1 MTQRIECSRRTCRW
15 TGRHSELSKIA
26 DHKHASRSF
35 AVYNCACPK
44 CGCESYYELP
54 EPIITER
61 VEHANALIKVISEH
75 GRKFFDY
82 KGTIATLE
90 LDKNGKVWVVDE
102 YTKARIYT
110 HSSGRWNRFH
120 HGGTLRDLVSLMRD
134 YITKGTLIDIDWI
147 APSRRNPDNGDIWG
161 YGKEAAAAV
170 RAAAAQLP
178 IIKQESNHEH

>member
-1 MTQRIECSRRTCRW
+1 MKQRIECSRRYCRW
-15 TGRHSELSKIA
+15 TGRESELSKVL

-35 AVYNCACPK
+35 KVYNRVCPK
-44 CGCESYYELP
+44 CGCDSYYDLP

-102 YTKARIYT
+102 YTKARVYT
-110 HSSGRWNRFH
+110 HYQGSWRGFN
-120 HGGTLRDLVSLMRD
+120 HGGTLRELVCAMRD
-134 YITKGTLIDIDWI
+134 YIVKGKQLSIEWI
-147 APSRRNPDNGDIWG
+147 APNRWNPENGDIWG
-161 YGKEAAAAV
+161 YGIEAAAAV
-170 RAAAAQLP
+170 SAAAAQLP
-178 IIKQESNHEH
+178 IIKSKEAA

>member
-15 TGRHSELSKIA
+15 TGRHSELSKIV
-26 DHKHASRSF
+26 DPKHASRSF
-35 AVYNCACPK
+35 AVYKGVCPK

-61 VEHANALIKVISEH
+61 VEHANALIKVIAEH
-75 GRKFFDY
+75 GRKFFYY

-90 LDKNGKVWVVDE
+90 LDKNGKVWVVHE

-110 HSSGRWNRFH
+110 HSQGSWRGFH
-120 HGGTLRDLVSLMRD
+120 HGGTLYRLVCQMRD
-134 YITKGTLIDIDWI
+134 YITKGKQLSIEWI
-147 APSRRNPDNGDIWG
+147 APTPWNQEDGDIWG

-178 IIKQESNHEH
+178 IIKQEDAAC

>member
-15 TGRHSELSKIA
+15 TGRDSELSKIA
-26 DHKHASRSF
+26 DPKHASRSF
-35 AVYNCACPK
+35 AVYNRVCPK
-44 CGCESYYELP
+44 CGCDSYYELP

-75 GRKFFDY
+75 GRKFFEHN
-82 KGTIATLE
+82 GVIATFE
-90 LDKNGKVWVVDE
+90 LDKNGKVWFVDE
-102 YTKARIYT
+102 YTKVRIYT
-110 HSSGRWNRFH
+110 HLGRKWHGFS
-120 HGGTLRDLVSLMRD
+120 HGGTLRDLVCAIRD
-134 YITKGTLIDIDWI
+134 YIYKGIQLDIDWI

-178 IIKQESNHEH
+178 IIKQEDAAC

>member
-1 MTQRIECSRRTCRW
+1 MSQRIECSRSACRW
-15 TGRHSELSKIA
+15 TGRESELSEVIDPKYA
-26 DHKHASRSF
+26 AKSLT
-35 AVYNCACPK
+35 VYNHVCPK
-44 CGCESYYELP
+44 CGCDSYYQLP

-75 GRKFFDY
+75 GRKFFEH
-82 KGTIATLE
+82 KGALATLE

-110 HSSGRWNRFH
+110 HFSGTWLGFH
-120 HGGTLRDLVSLMRD
+120 HGGTLRDLVCAMRD
-134 YITKGTLIDIDWI
+134 YITKGTLIHIDWI
-147 APSRRNPDNGDIWG
+147 APTRRTPENGDIWG

-178 IIKQESNHEH
+178 IIKQGEQA

>member
-15 TGRHSELSKIA
+15 TGRHEDLSKLA
-26 DHKHASRSF
+26 DPKYASKSF
-35 AVYNCACPK
+35 AVYTGVCPK
-44 CGCESYYELP
+44 CGCKSYYDLP
-54 EPIITER
+54 EPIINER

-75 GRKFFDY
+75 GRKFFDH

-102 YTKARIYT
+102 YTKARVYT
-110 HSSGRWNRFH
+110 HSQGSWRGFN
-120 HGGTLRDLVSLMRD
+120 HGGTLRELVCAMRD
-134 YITKGTLIDIDWI
+134 YITKGKQLSIEWI
-147 APSRRNPDNGDIWG
+147 APTRWNPDNGDIWG

-178 IIKQESNHEH
+178 IIKQEDAAC

>member
-26 DHKHASRSF
+26 DPKHASRSF

-90 LDKNGKVWVVDE
+90 LDKNGKVWVIDE

-110 HSSGRWNRFH
+110 HYKGDWRGFN
-120 HGGTLRDLVSLMRD
+120 HGGTLKNLICLMRE
-134 YITKGTLIDIDWI
+134 YITKGTQISIYWL
-147 APSRRNPDNGDIWG
+147 APAPKFCDGEDIWG

-178 IIKQESNHEH
+178 IIKQEDAAC

>member
-1 MTQRIECSRRTCRW
+1 MSQRIECSRRACRW
-15 TGRHSELSKIA
+15 TGRESELSEVLDPKYA
-26 DHKHASRSF
+26 AKSLT
-35 AVYNCACPK
+35 VYNHVCPK
-44 CGCESYYELP
+44 CGCDSYYQLP

-61 VEHANALIKVISEH
+61 VEHANALIKVLSEH
-75 GRKFFDY
+75 GRKFFEH
-82 KGTIATLE
+82 KSALATLE

-110 HSSGRWNRFH
+110 HSSGRWGGFH

-134 YITKGTLIDIDWI
+134 YITKGTLIHIDWI
-147 APSRRNPDNGDIWG
+147 APTRRNPENGDIWG

-178 IIKQESNHEH
+178 IIKQGEQV